1 MNDRPSYGDAEA
13 KQIIER
19 ATEIEREQGQR
30 LDARALREI
39 GTEAGIS
46 PSAVERAIEEHE
58 SAAPPK
64 EPWLKRHRAAIITAV
79 IIAAVVVVY
88 SLLRQAGPLSP

>member
-1 MNDRPSYGDAEA
+1 MNERPGYGDAEA
-13 KQIIER
+13 KKIIER

-39 GTEAGIS
+39 GAEAGIA

-58 SAAPPK
+58 SAAPGN
-64 EPWLKRHRAAIITAV
+64 EPWLKRHRVTIITAV

-88 SLLRQAGPLSP
+88 TLLRQAGPLSP

>member
-1 MNDRPSYGDAEA
+1 MNDRRDYGDAEA
-13 KQIIER
+13 KRIIER
-19 ATEIEREQGQR
+19 ATEIDLEQGQR

-58 SAAPPK
+58 SAGPAT
-64 EPWLKRHRAAIITAV
+64 EPWLKRHRAAIITATV
-79 IIAAVVVVY
+79 ILVVVVY
-88 SLLRQAGPLSP
+88 VFLRRAVPPSP